1 MYQGPHTNFNKEDND
16 GTCKSYNELIFHGHT
31 TGNLL
36 YDFFIN
42 TDCASRFPNFRC
54 QVTL

>member
-16 GTCKSYNELIFHGHT
+16 GTCKSYNELIFHGHS
-31 TGNLL
+31 TGILL
-36 YDFFIN
+36 YDFFIS